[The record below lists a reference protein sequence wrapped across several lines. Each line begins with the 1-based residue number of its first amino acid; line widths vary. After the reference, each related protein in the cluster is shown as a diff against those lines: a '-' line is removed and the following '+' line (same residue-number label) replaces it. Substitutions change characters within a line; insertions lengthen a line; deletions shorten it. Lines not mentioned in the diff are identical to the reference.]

1 MAQTRITSNRWRG
14 WPSSASGIGLL
25 GALLWL
31 GSNLVFGAD
40 FEAAHRQWL
49 QGDHAQTIAA
59 AERALAEDPA
69 DQEWT
74 CLLLEGLL
82 TIGQYESA
90 SQVASNALARE
101 SIGLRLRWFA
111 RESFLYTGRSNE
123 AAAQLEAITQTV
135 SARPWAYRAPA
146 DLVAFGRVALRM
158 GGDPKLVRDR
168 IFEAARQSHP
178 DLREAWIAS
187 GELAL
192 DKHDFALAA
201 RTFEDGLKR
210 LPEDPDLLAGL
221 ARAYAPSDRKAMLD
235 RIQAAL
241 AHNPRHIPS
250 LLLWIDHRI
259 DAEEYADADELLDQ
273 IYQINPRHPE
283 LWAYRAVLAHL
294 RHQPEAERSA
304 RESALRPWPGNPEVD
319 HLIGRK
325 LSQKYRFTEGAAH
338 QREALA
344 REPGHLRARIQLA
357 QDLLRLGQADEGWR
371 LAREVHQADPYDV
384 TAYNLVTLH
393 DTMAGF
399 ASLTNGH
406 FIVRMSQ
413 DEAALYG
420 DRVLDLLDRA
430 RQRLTDRYELALDHP
445 VTVEIFPES
454 KDFAV
459 RTFGMPENPG
469 YLGVCFGR
477 VITAS
482 SPAAHAGRP
491 VNWEA
496 MLWHEFTHVITL
508 QLTSHR
514 MPRWLSEGISVFEEG
529 QANPAWAP
537 ALSPRDREMIL
548 GDDLL
553 PVSRLSAAFLTP
565 PSSEHLQ
572 FAYFQSALAVEFIV
586 ERFGRGCLRD
596 ILRDLGEG
604 IGLEQAIEKRA
615 APMARIDRDFI
626 AFARARA
633 RELAPGLDWQK
644 PASAASPGRPATLSE
659 AIRSHTGHPANYW
672 ELMAAA
678 RRAIEDRQWDE
689 AQAAL
694 RVLIDL
700 HPGQTGPGN
709 AHELMAAVHRARGDA
724 AGERR
729 ALARLAEIDG
739 EAPEAYLRLMELAAA
754 DGDWKAVVLN
764 ARRFLAVNPLV
775 AAPYRRLAEAC
786 EALEDW
792 PGAAVAYRTWLR
804 LDPPNPAA
812 VRIPLARALHRI
824 GDPEARRQLLAALED
839 APRHREGL
847 RLLLEMHGAAA
858 GASKPPA
865 PAQPSEA
872 LP

>member
-1 MAQTRITSNRWRG
+1 V
-14 WPSSASGIGLL
+14 
-25 GALLWL
+25 LLWL
-31 GSNLVFGAD
+31 SSSVVFGAD
-40 FEAAHRQWL
+40 FETAHRQCL
-49 QGDHAQTIAA
+49 QGDYGQAIAA
-59 AERALAEDPA
+59 AERALAEDSA
-69 DQEWT
+69 SEEWT

-82 TIGQYESA
+82 TVGRYESA
-90 SQVASNALARE
+90 SQAASNALARE
-101 SIGLRLRWFA
+101 SASLRLQWFA
-111 RESFLYTGRSNE
+111 RECFLHTGRSNE
-123 AAAQLEAITQTV
+123 AAAQLEAITQAV

-146 DLVAFGRVALRM
+146 DLVVFGRVALRM
-158 GGDPKLVRDR
+158 GGDPKLIRDR

-241 AHNPRHIPS
+241 ARNPRHIPS

-259 DAEEYADADELLDQ
+259 DAEEYADADELLERVG
-273 IYQINPRHPE
+273 QINPRQPE
-283 LWAYRAVLAHL
+283 LWACRAVLAHL
-294 RHQPEAERSA
+294 RHQPEAEKSA
-304 RESALRPWPGNPEVD
+304 RENALRLWPGNPEVD

-325 LSQKYRFTEGAAH
+325 LSQKYRFAEGAAH

-344 REPGHLRARIQLA
+344 REPGHLRAKIQLA
-357 QDLLRLGQADEGWR
+357 QDLLRLGQAEEGWR

-384 TAYNLVTLH
+384 TAYNLATLH

-399 ASLTNGH
+399 AALTNRH

-413 DEAALYG
+413 REAALYG
-420 DRVLDLLDRA
+420 GRVLDLLDRA
-430 RQRLTDRYELALDHP
+430 WQQLTGRYELALDRP

-459 RTFGMPENPG
+459 RTFGLPENSG

-496 MLWHEFTHVITL
+496 MLWHEFAHVVTL
-508 QLTSHR
+508 ELTSHR

-529 QANPAWAP
+529 QAHPAWAP
-537 ALSPRDREMIL
+537 ALSPRYREMIL

-586 ERFGRGCLRD
+586 ERFGRGCLCD

-615 APMARIDRDFI
+615 APMGRIDRDFI

-633 RELAPGLDWQK
+633 QGLAPGLDWQK
-644 PASAASPGRPATLSE
+644 PIAAASPGRLPTLNE
-659 AIRSHTGHPANYW
+659 AIRSRTGHPANYW

-678 RRAIEDRQWDE
+678 RRSIEDRQWEE

-700 HPGQTGPGN
+700 YPGQTGPGN
-709 AHELMAAVHRARGDA
+709 AHELLAAVHRARGDA

-754 DGDWKAVVLN
+754 DGDWRAVALN

-775 AAPYRRLAEAC
+775 AAPYRRLAEAS

-792 PGAAVAYRTWLR
+792 PAAAAAYRTWLQ

-812 VRIPLARALHRI
+812 VRIPLARILHRI
-824 GDPEARRQLLAALED
+824 GDPEARRQLLSALED

-858 GASKPPA
+858 GAAKPA
-865 PAQPSEA
+865 EASAQPSEA
-872 LP
+872 PP